1 MSDVKKKKGFDLPH
15 VYIVLMVVMLL
26 VVVLSYIIPSGQFGL
41 VEDPASGRMVVNPQ
55 DFNYL
60 VNDNPISFMDF
71 FKAIHIG
78 IVQSADIIVMLLIAV
93 GAIYVLEKSGAIA
106 AGIHKLL
113 EVSEGKELLILSVL
127 TLMFTILGA
136 IGFGEGGLPFIPLTI
151 TVVLG
156 LGYDRMLGITASL
169 GGLAIG
175 FTSGVLNLYTTGIG
189 QSIVGLPLFSGI
201 GFRIA
206 ALVVFY
212 LVTMAY
218 MLFYARKI
226 KKDPSKSVVAYEYM
240 NQSNTQDS
248 TEVKEE
254 FTGRRKLALLAL
266 VITFVMQAIGTTKLG
281 WGLAELSALYVVL
294 TVILTIVLKLNPS
307 QTCVD
312 FAYGASRLLP
322 AALAIGVARSVMVLM
337 TQAKI
342 VDTTIFKLSEVL
354 QGKGSFFILLL
365 VYIAVIV
372 FNFFVISG
380 SGKAVIL
387 MPILGPL
394 GQLVNINQQVMILL
408 YNYGDG
414 FTNYLWPTSGALM
427 AALALGGVNY
437 QQWVKY
443 SWKLFVAL
451 IVVGFGLILVANGI
465 NLGPF

>member
-1 MSDVKKKKGFDLPH
+1 
-15 VYIVLMVVMLL
+15 
-26 VVVLSYIIPSGQFGL
+26 
-41 VEDPASGRMVVNPQ
+41 
-55 DFNYL
+55 
-60 VNDNPISFMDF
+60 
-71 FKAIHIG
+71 
-78 IVQSADIIVMLLIAV
+78 
-93 GAIYVLEKSGAIA
+93 
-106 AGIHKLL
+106 
-113 EVSEGKELLILSVL
+113 
-127 TLMFTILGA
+127 
-136 IGFGEGGLPFIPLTI
+136 
-151 TVVLG
+151 
-156 LGYDRMLGITASL
+156 MLGITASL